1 VGSNAIARLTGEA
14 SDSILTFRIVARHA
28 ADGLR
33 AIHGKYS
40 LLLLAKRTIPV
51 IILFSALTFTS
62 CASEE
67 AGNRLMIR
75 NASLAPT
82 LVPTED
88 ANTSDSAP
96 IGISG
101 TDAGTNNENVLH
113 DAVLSYSGLD
123 QIVKENGIPDAIEIY
138 FAQSRIALYYRNP
151 SRTFIYQKPFGA
163 NLREITHFDVV
174 PRTAERLGFREGP
187 LPPPWPIT
195 IPPADASLLATPRAP
210 MLPEAI
216 HPENFA
222 KYYGK
227 DSTEARSKVA
237 EVKHGIS
244 FDRAATAL
252 MRLNPSARL
261 PGFNWQLVIV
271 DSPCNLI
278 LGVPDGTLFISDGF
292 VVRLSDDE
300 LAAIIAHELGHE
312 AYGHNRNWWREAGPV
327 KKTAAVIG
335 ATVVVAALL
344 LGTGAGYGSLPG
356 GGPVYFL
363 GYTEQQEI
371 EANYMAVRYLAA
383 INIAPDTLFDAL
395 TKLTPSACMSSEPVD
410 SFAYLADWGVNHHPG
425 RSGEDLGKM
434 LDAGVIVLPQAH
446 AR

>member
-14 SDSILTFRIVARHA
+14 SDSISTFRIVARHA
-28 ADGLR
+28 VDGVR

-40 LLLLAKRTIPV
+40 LVLLAKRTIPV
-51 IILFSALTFTS
+51 MILFSVLTFTS
-62 CASEE
+62 CANEE

-88 ANTSDSAP
+88 ANSSDSP
-96 IGISG
+96 PTGISG
-101 TDAGTNNENVLH
+101 TDPATNSQNVLH

-123 QIVKENGIPDAIEIY
+123 QIVKENGIPSAIETY
-138 FAQSRIALYYRNP
+138 FPQSRVVLYYRNP

-163 NLREITHFDVV
+163 NLREITHFDLV

-195 IPPADASLLATPRAP
+195 IPTGNASLLATPNAP

-216 HPENFA
+216 HPENFT

-227 DSTEARSKVA
+227 DSTESRSKVA

-292 VVRLSDDE
+292 VSRLSDDE
-300 LAAIIAHELGHE
+300 LVAIIAHELGHE

-335 ATVVVAALL
+335 LTVVVAALL
-344 LGTGAGYGSLPG
+344 LGMSAGYQSLPA
-356 GGPVYFL
+356 GGPAYFL
-363 GYTEQQEI
+363 GYTEQQEV
-371 EANYMAVRYLAA
+371 EANYMAVRYLDA
-383 INIAPDTLFDAL
+383 INIPPDTLFDAL
-395 TKLTPSACMSSEPVD
+395 IKLSPSACMSSEPVK
-410 SFAYLADWGVNHHPG
+410 SFAYLADWGVNHHAE

-434 LDAGVIVLPQAH
+434 LDAGMIVLPQAH